1 MAQQHGRTD
10 WRDVGWILLAVALLI
25 ASGYGLRDPW
35 PADEPRFA
43 SLARDMVA
51 SDDWLFP
58 RVGGDLYQDKP
69 PVYFWL
75 LALSY
80 AVFGSVRASFLLPSV
95 LAAAG
100 TLLLVYSLA
109 TRLHGRRAGLAA
121 ALLVACC
128 VQFVQ
133 TMRGAQIDPTLLFF
147 STLSLWAFAR
157 HLLFGPDWRA
167 YLLGGFAA
175 GLGTITKGVGF
186 LPLLLVPLY
195 FALRGPRWGL
205 APIAG
210 GGARWALAPAGFL
223 FAVSL
228 WLLPMLFAAATSG
241 DPALAAYRD
250 EILFQQTVQRYAASW
265 HHVQPWYFFLV
276 EVIPPLWLPASAL
289 LFWLVPRWRRD
300 FAARRGAVWLPL
312 LWVLVVLLFFSASP
326 GKRGVY
332 LLPALPAFVVAAA
345 AHLAELLARRGV
357 GRLSLAL
364 AALLVVPGIALALGS
379 LAGSPRVA
387 ALLAGAELE
396 SMAPVLAFGLAAPLV
411 WLAAARFAPVLAWPA
426 VLACLTLAWGFGIAP
441 QLNAQRSAS
450 AFVAEMLRR
459 VPPGREL
466 GLVAYKEQ
474 FLLGLDRETVN
485 FGHGRWREGPLEAYD
500 AAAWLAAAPQARVL
514 LVPQALLAPCFASAH
529 RMDAGRTS
537 RESWWL
543 VTGAPQADCAARGDA
558 TRAIRYAGAP
568 NPPRSLT
575 R

>member
-1 MAQQHGRTD
+1 MNGAGDRID
-10 WRDVGWILLAVALLI
+10 WRDVAWILLAVALLV

-51 SDDWLFP
+51 SGDWLFP

-80 AVFGSVRASFLLPSV
+80 AAIGSVRWSFLLPSL
-95 LAAAG
+95 LASAG

-147 STLSLWAFAR
+147 STLSLWAFCR
-157 HLLFGPDWRA
+157 HLLLGPDWRA
-167 YLLGGFAA
+167 CFLGGVAA

-205 APIAG
+205 AETRAAG
-210 GGARWALAPAGFL
+210 WRWALAPLGFALAAG
-223 FAVSL
+223 A
-228 WLLPMLFAAATSG
+228 WLVPMLVTVAQSG
-241 DPALAAYRD
+241 DPSLAAYRD

-265 HHVQPWYFFLV
+265 HHVKPWYFFLV

-300 FAARRGAVWLPL
+300 FAARRGVVWLPL
-312 LWVLVVLLFFSASP
+312 LWVLVVVLFFSVSP
-326 GKRGVY
+326 GKRGIYV
-332 LLPALPAFVVAAA
+332 LPALPAFALAAA
-345 AHLAELLARRGV
+345 AHLDELLDRRGV
-357 GRLSLAL
+357 GRASLAL
-364 AALLVVPGIALALGS
+364 AALLVIPGVALALGQ
-379 LAGSPRVA
+379 LAGSARVTALLADTELQSTRVVFVYAVA
-387 ALLAGAELE
+387 ALVA
-396 SMAPVLAFGLAAPLV
+396 
-411 WLAAARFAPVLAWPA
+411 WLAAARFRPVLAWPA
-426 VLACLTLAWGFGIAP
+426 VLACLAVAWGYGVAP
-441 QLNAQRSAS
+441 QINAQRSAS
-450 AFVAEMLRR
+450 AFVAAALQR
-459 VPPGREL
+459 VPAGREL

-474 FLLGLDRETVN
+474 FLLALDRPSVN
-485 FGHGRWREGPLEAYD
+485 FGHSRWREGPVEGYD
-500 AAAWLAAAPQARVL
+500 AAAWLAAAPAGRAL
-514 LVPQALLAPCFASAH
+514 LVPDSYLAPCFGPS
-529 RMDAGRTS
+529 DKVEAGFTS
-537 RESWWL
+537 DERWWL
-543 VTGAPQADCAARGDA
+543 VTGTPTPDCVARGNPR
-558 TRAIRYAGAP
+558 RAIAYPAHRIG
-568 NPPRSLT
+568 
-575 R
+575 